1 MSSPTQSERLG
12 SLDAFRGFVIASM
25 LFVNLLGDNPNTPAW
40 LLHAEPYTDRYTFT
54 DLVFPGFVFIVGVSI
69 PLALRRRGSSLLR
82 QILRILGRGVALLV
96 VGVVIEFHGDLSEV
110 NTGMRELY
118 WMCLFYLGIFLSF
131 QIYPA
136 ADTEKRLRLYRGLR
150 IAGFVLMG
158 VLVLLYR
165 GETLPDGSVPFLQ
178 HDWWGILG
186 LIGWAYMFT
195 SLVYLATDGRD
206 LALLGSLSLMI
217 AMYIGYRHDVF
228 EFLPSF
234 VTEVID
240 PGALGTLGAN
250 ATAGVLVG
258 NLLLKKEL
266 AARERLKAML
276 WLALGLYVGGML
288 IRPLHGIS
296 KIGGTDSYVLVASGL
311 NCAAFALF
319 HALIDVWKAW
329 RPPALLLR
337 VGQNPL
343 LAYMMPSL
351 WAYFVALLGLKSA
364 WEALAFPCFH
374 SPWGLMCPNAIAVA
388 LFYLGVVYGL
398 SKLGIRLQL

>member
-1 MSSPTQSERLG
+1 MSVVSKSERLG
-12 SLDAFRGFVIASM
+12 SLDAFRGAVIASM
-25 LFVNLLGDNPNTPAW
+25 LFVNLLGENPNTPGW

-69 PLALRRRGSSLLR
+69 PLALHRRGTNLLR
-82 QILRILGRGVALLV
+82 QIARILGRGVALLA
-96 VGVVIEFHGDLSEV
+96 VGVVIEFHGELSEV

-136 ADTEKRLRLYRGLR
+136 ADTEQRLKLYRRLRMV
-150 IAGFVLMG
+150 GFALMG
-158 VLVLLYR
+158 VLILLYR
-165 GETLPDGSVPFLQ
+165 GETLPDGTIPFLQ
-178 HDWWGILG
+178 HQWWGILG
-186 LIGWAYMFT
+186 LIGWAYMFA
-195 SLVYLATDGRD
+195 SLVYLAVGGGDM
-206 LALLGSLSLMI
+206 ALLGSLSLMI
-217 AMYIGYRHDVF
+217 AMYIGYRHDVL
-228 EFLPSF
+228 EFLPS
-234 VTEVID
+234 VITDVID

-250 ATAGVLVG
+250 ATAGALVG
-258 NLLLKKEL
+258 NLLLKKDL
-266 AARERLKAML
+266 APHERLKAML
-276 WLALGLYVGGML
+276 WLALGLYLGGML

-351 WAYFVALLGLKSA
+351 WTYFVALFGLKHV
-364 WEALAFPCFH
+364 WQTLAFPFFH
-374 SPWGLMCPNAIAVA
+374 SPWSLMCPNAIAVA
-388 LFYLGVVYGL
+388 LFFLGVVYGL